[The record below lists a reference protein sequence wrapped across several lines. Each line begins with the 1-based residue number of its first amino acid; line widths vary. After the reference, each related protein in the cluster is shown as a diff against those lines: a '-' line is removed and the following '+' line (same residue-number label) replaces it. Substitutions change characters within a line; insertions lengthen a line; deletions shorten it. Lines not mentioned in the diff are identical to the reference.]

1 MKIIKQIL
9 KELVDLYD
17 LNLVPEICTF
27 DSFSVKL
34 KLRLLLLILLLLLLL
49 LLLDKRVFRDT
60 WYPLKKWAYR
70 EIQTT

>member
-9 KELVDLYD
+9 KEIVDLYD

-34 KLRLLLLILLLLLLL
+34 KLRLLLLL

>member
-34 KLRLLLLILLLLLLL
+34 KLRLLLL
-49 LLLDKRVFRDT
+49 LLDKRVFRDT

>member
-1 MKIIKQIL
+1 MRMKIIKQIL

-34 KLRLLLLILLLLLLL
+34 KLRLLLLL

>member
-34 KLRLLLLILLLLLLL
+34 KLRLLLLLL

>member
-34 KLRLLLLILLLLLLL
+34 KLRLLLLL

>member
-34 KLRLLLLILLLLLLL
+34 KLRLLLLILLLLLL
-49 LLLDKRVFRDT
+49 DKRVFRDT